1 MLLRFDVS
9 VFSILASAARQTARG
24 SISTMSGRLPGE
36 IPRRRPSSDSA
47 MFGRRVALLY
57 TEHALPRA
65 RLDISNLSR
74 WPGNRRVESSA
85 TRMKPRLHA
94 APHGAGV
101 PRSSDRRWLRATHLE
116 TNPCRVPRRSVRIRN
131 RRCRHVPAERFEDRM
146 CRAIEDDGSGRRFW
160 RRSEPDRSTPR
171 PESPPRFRPRS
182 RSAEGVRDRVADSGR
197 LDFRGGVRFAPAKA
211 TQGRGGD
218 GEAGRAGAAPRLAA
232 GRRIRGGSRRSPGP
246 KAPAGPASCV
256 SPNSGREQFIRA
268 IQRLPGQ
275 TTIRERSQRRDTL
288 VGRRSVD

>member
-47 MFGRRVALLY
+47 MFGRRVARLY

-65 RLDISNLSR
+65 RLVISNLSR

-116 TNPCRVPRRSVRIRN
+116 TNPCRVPRRSGT
-131 RRCRHVPAERFEDRM
+131 ADAGM
-146 CRAIEDDGSGRRFW
+146 CRLNGSRIGCAARSRMTGPGDGSGDAGNRIVRPRGRSRRRVSGRAVARRKASGTGSPTLADSTSAAASASRLRRRLRVVAAMVKRVGPEPRLGLRQDVGAVEVRGDHSVPKLRPALLLVYLRILDANSSFERFNDYPARRRF
-160 RRSEPDRSTPR
+160 
-171 PESPPRFRPRS
+171 
-182 RSAEGVRDRVADSGR
+182 
-197 LDFRGGVRFAPAKA
+197 
-211 TQGRGGD
+211 GRGLREETRWLD
-218 GEAGRAGAAPRLAA
+218 GAP
-232 GRRIRGGSRRSPGP
+232 S
-246 KAPAGPASCV
+246 
-256 SPNSGREQFIRA
+256 
-268 IQRLPGQ
+268 
-275 TTIRERSQRRDTL
+275 TD
-288 VGRRSVD
+288 